1 MDVMHDA
8 FKADLGVWNGLVK
21 FSFLNYSVLVFLFC
35 VLLMFAISLLEP
47 QRTAAAEE
55 KLTVQW
61 GGGGRRVFDKIDVAW
76 TGLVGTFIVGLWV
89 HFS

>member
-1 MDVMHDA
+1 M
-8 FKADLGVWNGLVK
+8 DLGIWNALVK

-35 VLLMFAISLLEP
+35 VALMVVISLLEP

-55 KLTVQW
+55 QLTLNW
-61 GGGGRRVFDKIDVAW
+61 GGGGKRIFDKADVAW
-76 TGLVGTFIVGLWV
+76 TGMVGTFIVGLWV